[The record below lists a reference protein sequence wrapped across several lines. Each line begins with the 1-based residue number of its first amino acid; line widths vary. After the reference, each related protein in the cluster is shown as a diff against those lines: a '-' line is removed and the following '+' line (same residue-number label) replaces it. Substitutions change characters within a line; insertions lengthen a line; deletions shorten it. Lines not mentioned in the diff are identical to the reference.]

1 MPRPVDVDKRAIVE
15 QLRGMGLTAY
25 EARCYV
31 SLAGLGPADPRK
43 VAAEARIPYPSA
55 YESLKRLA
63 AMGWVDL
70 VVRRPATYRARRPDS
85 IRAMVNSR
93 VEETFDSLEKVY
105 SPEPVEEAELV
116 YTLRGREK
124 VLAKV
129 YEMLRGAKETVVL
142 AAPTIGLE
150 DAKVLELLA
159 ETVDRGVEVRAIG
172 DEGAS
177 GLLPP
182 GVEIRTGNL
191 VAIDL
196 LVDGKTALI
205 SLPDYSACGWIDSP
219 AVASHFKQFLELLW
233 NTSPPA

>member
-1 MPRPVDVDKRAIVE
+1 MDRRAIVE
-15 QLRGMGLTAY
+15 QLRSMGLTAY

-55 YESLKRLA
+55 YEALKRLA
-63 AMGWVDL
+63 ALGWVDL

-85 IRAMVNSR
+85 VRAMVSSKID
-93 VEETFDSLEKVY
+93 ETFESLEKVY
-105 SPEPVEEAELV
+105 SPQPVDEAELV

-124 VLAKV
+124 VLAKM
-129 YEMLRGAKETVVL
+129 YEMLRGAKESIVFV
-142 AAPTIGLE
+142 APTMGLE
-150 DAKVLELLA
+150 DARILELLA
-159 ETVDRGVEVRAIG
+159 EAVDRGISIRAIG
-172 DEGAS
+172 DEEAL

-182 GVEIRTGNL
+182 SVEIRTGSL

-196 LVDGKTALI
+196 LVDGKIALI

-233 NTSPPA
+233 STSSPT